1 MSGYDASYNRNPL
14 LKKANTKLEFT
25 EEQVLEFARCSN
37 DPIYF
42 AENYMKIVT
51 LDYGLQPFT
60 LYPFQKRM
68 LSSFHT
74 NRFNICKLPR
84 QSGKCFYIN
93 TIVKVRNKLTGE
105 IIELP
110 IGELYEKIKKESDSD
125 LS

>member
-1 MSGYDASYNRNPL
+1 
-14 LKKANTKLEFT
+14 
-25 EEQVLEFARCSN
+25 
-37 DPIYF
+37 
-42 AENYMKIVT
+42 
-51 LDYGLQPFT
+51 
-60 LYPFQKRM
+60 M